1 MEDHDL
7 VIASLNGDS
16 SAFEGLVTKYQA
28 PVYNLAY
35 RMLGRAEDA
44 EDISQESF
52 VRAFVKLNT
61 FDLDK
66 KFCNWL
72 LAIASHLCID
82 YLRRKRAL
90 FLDDQDYAEWVGNSE
105 EAPEAMA
112 LMQEQ
117 EGEIRKL
124 LATLPTKYRSILI
137 LRYWHE
143 MSYSEIGE
151 VTGLAQG
158 TVKTRLFRARSML
171 AERVPA
177 PLTWAPRWAP
187 KPTRISSI

>member
-7 VIASLNGDS
+7 VMASLRGDS
-16 SAFEGLVTKYQA
+16 SAFEALVLKYQT

-44 EDISQESF
+44 EDISQEAF

-66 KFCNWL
+66 KFSNWL
-72 LAIASHLCID
+72 LAITSHLCID

-90 FLDDQDYAEWVGNSE
+90 YLDDQDYAEWVGNNE
-105 EAPEAMA
+105 ESPEPMA

-117 EGEIRKL
+117 KGEIRGL
-124 LATLPTKYRSILI
+124 LATLPPKYRNILI
-137 LRYWHE
+137 LRYWNE

-151 VTGLAQG
+151 ATGLAEG
-158 TVKTRLFRARSML
+158 TVKTRLFRARRML
-171 AERVPA
+171 AERVPSR
-177 PLTWAPRWAP
+177 LTWSPRWTP
-187 KPTRISSI
+187 KPTHISSI

>member
-16 SAFEGLVTKYQA
+16 SAFEVLVTKYQS

-44 EDISQESF
+44 EDTSQEAF
-52 VRAFVKLNT
+52 VRAFVKLHT
-61 FDLDK
+61 FDLDR

-72 LAIASHLCID
+72 LAITSHLCID

-105 EAPEAMA
+105 EAPESMA

-117 EGEIRKL
+117 KGEIRKL

-158 TVKTRLFRARSML
+158 TVKTRLFRARRML
-171 AERVPA
+171 AERAPA
-177 PLTWAPRWAP
+177 PPTWAPRWTP
-187 KPTRISSI
+187 KPTHISSS